1 MNKFITIVKNETFKK
16 YIFITIAI
24 ILIGVF
30 CVSLTPITLQN
41 DTFYNIKI
49 GELISKNGIDMKDH
63 FSWHENLSYPYP
75 HWLYDL
81 LSFFVYNLSGFEGIY
96 IVTCILSCILGISLY
111 LISSKL
117 SKSYIISF
125 ITTIGALYMLKDYIT
140 ARAQLVTFILFVFT
154 LYCIEMFLKNR
165 KLRYAFSLIL
175 MSLLIANLHCA
186 VWPFFFILFLPY
198 IGEYF
203 IGVFADFLFYK
214 KLKIFLLKFRIK
226 LLEKSSNAEK
236 LSSLKKSLIQI
247 EQQNDKIKI
256 KRDKDKENPYK
267 LIIRKNSNIKWLI
280 IIMIICV
287 LMGFLTPIKD
297 TPFTYL
303 IKTVQGNTTENINEH
318 LPMTLSNQTFVLCS
332 IVLFLSILIF
342 TKVKINL
349 ADLFMLGGLA
359 YLMLT
364 TKRQESVFAII
375 CSIILAKLIVN
386 LFNIS
391 FRKDATELNK
401 LFSNF
406 VSIVLLT
413 ILVGCFSYFQAKD
426 KFDDK
431 LIDEKTYPVK
441 ACDFILE
448 NIDLGKAKFYN
459 EYNYGSYLLFRGIP
473 VFIDSRADLYAP
485 EFSGLDDDIFMDFID
500 TSNIGKFYGDIFDKY
515 GITHVILYK
524 NAKVNMIIEKT
535 QSEFYNKLY
544 SDKNFVVYERL
555 NTKKD

>member
-1 MNKFITIVKNETFKK
+1 M
-16 YIFITIAI
+16 
-24 ILIGVF
+24 
-30 CVSLTPITLQN
+30 
-41 DTFYNIKI
+41 
-49 GELISKNGIDMKDH
+49 
-63 FSWHENLSYPYP
+63 
-75 HWLYDL
+75 
-81 LSFFVYNLSGFEGIY
+81 
-96 IVTCILSCILGISLY
+96 
-111 LISSKL
+111 
-117 SKSYIISF
+117 
-125 ITTIGALYMLKDYIT
+125 
-140 ARAQLVTFILFVFT
+140 
-154 LYCIEMFLKNR
+154 
-165 KLRYAFSLIL
+165 
-175 MSLLIANLHCA
+175 
-186 VWPFFFILFLPY
+186 
-198 IGEYF
+198 
-203 IGVFADFLFYK
+203 
-214 KLKIFLLKFRIK
+214 
-226 LLEKSSNAEK
+226 
-236 LSSLKKSLIQI
+236 KKSLIQI

-485 EFSGLDDDIFMDFID
+485 EFSGLEDDIFMDFID

-535 QSEFYNKLY
+535 QKEFYNKLY